1 MEIFTKECYGLEDEN
16 TQFFFRWYEAIIRDF
31 NIFKSMLEKYENS
44 SDKDTLLS
52 MLSYIRMNL
61 SNDVQED
68 DKLILKS
75 TLNYFMFSFY
85 DSSDEIPT
93 YVLISKDYKRFV
105 VASEEIEYFDDN
117 EFDED
122 ERYGIYEYD
131 YFFLENNK
139 IRHIQIRDKE
149 YTKDYNGKFDNLM
162 LYCEIEESEKY
173 YDSLLSVKKLKKVIK
188 NEENN

>member
-31 NIFKSMLEKYENS
+31 NIYKIMLEKYENS
-44 SDKDTLLS
+44 IDKDKLLS
-52 MLSYIRMNL
+52 MLSCIRMNL

-68 DKLILKS
+68 KLILKS
-75 TLNYFMFSFY
+75 TPNYFMFSFY
-85 DSSDEIPT
+85 DSVDEIPT

-105 VASEEIEYFDDN
+105 VASEEMECFDDN

-139 IRHIQIRDKE
+139 VRHIQIRDKE

-162 LYCEIEESEKY
+162 LYCEIKESEKY
-173 YDSLLSVKKLKKVIK
+173 YDSLFEQKNLVKKTKK
-188 NEENN
+188 

>member
-1 MEIFTKECYGLEDEN
+1 MQDYT
-16 TQFFFRWYEAIIRDF
+16 
-31 NIFKSMLEKYENS
+31 
-44 SDKDTLLS
+44 
-52 MLSYIRMNL
+52 
-61 SNDVQED
+61 DVQE

-75 TLNYFMFSFY
+75 TPNYFLFSFY
-85 DSSDEIPT
+85 DSVDEIPT

-105 VASEEIEYFDDN
+105 VASEEMECFDDN

-139 IRHIQIRDKE
+139 VRHIQILDKE
-149 YTKDYNGKFDNLM
+149 YTKDYNGKFVNSM

-188 NEENN
+188 NEENNLCRHGRRFG

>member
-1 MEIFTKECYGLEDEN
+1 
-16 TQFFFRWYEAIIRDF
+16 
-31 NIFKSMLEKYENS
+31 MLEKYENS
-44 SDKDTLLS
+44 SDKDGLLS

-61 SNDVQED
+61 FNDVQED

-75 TLNYFMFSFY
+75 TQNYFMFSFY
-85 DSSDEIPT
+85 DSLNEIPT

-105 VASEEIEYFDDN
+105 VASEEMECFDDN

-122 ERYGIYEYD
+122 ERYGIYVYD
-131 YFFLENNK
+131 YFFLKNNK
-139 IRHIQIRDKE
+139 VRHIQTCDKE
-149 YTKDYNGKFDNLM
+149 YTKDYNGKFDNSM

-188 NEENN
+188 NKKNN